1 MSILT
6 RPASEPIP
14 LLVPAREAARL
25 LSISERKFW
34 ELVDAGQI
42 PRIVIPGKGKERTFR
57 YSIDDLRRWV
67 EHNRQGVER
76 DERLRAV

>member
-1 MSILT
+1 MTILT
-6 RPASEPIP
+6 KPASEPTP

-57 YSIDDLRRWV
+57 YAIDDLLKWV
-67 EHNRQGVER
+67 ERNRQGVEGG
-76 DERLRAV
+76 ERLRAV